1 MSFTKVLDRS
11 IHTTAL
17 FLMTSMVLD
26 GYLYTALELSNQ
38 VAKHRL
44 GPLPSE
50 PELITVAST
59 MFNPPSSPTDM
70 IVAEILLPKPNSIFP
85 TPYLYVSN
93 RNDPSPEGDTI
104 AIFSLADP
112 SKLELVNEVRTGLKH
127 VRGMEVGG
135 LDDKYLVAGGLMS
148 GIVKVFERVDNGKG
162 LKAVAAVKEVDAPS
176 GFWWM

>member
-1 MSFTKVLDRS
+1 M
-11 IHTTAL
+11 I
-17 FLMTSMVLD
+17 LD

-44 GPLPSE
+44 SALPSE

-70 IVAEILLPKPNSIFP
+70 IVAEILLPKPNSSFP

-93 RNDPSPEGDTI
+93 RNDPSPEGDTV
-104 AIFSLADP
+104 AIFSLANP
-112 SKLELVNEVRTGLKH
+112 SKLELVNEVRTGLNH
-127 VRGMEVGG
+127 VRGMGIGGPDDKYVVVGG
-135 LDDKYLVAGGLMS
+135 LISGG
-148 GIVKVFERVDNGKG
+148 VKVFERMDGGKG

-176 GFWWM
+176 GFLWM